1 MFLSSQVGGSMIK
14 RVLLFFVI
22 AIVAGIFGFGD
33 IVSGTALIGRLLFF
47 AFLALAIASLAI
59 HLARG

>member
-1 MFLSSQVGGSMIK
+1 MIK